1 MEELFLPTLHT
12 FAMNNIFTGSSGLF
26 RFRVK
31 PNVVMATAKE
41 VDFEQSTMFA
51 EYWHGL
57 YCYEKSEMEGS
68 QTFPMTEEGRT
79 AMQAWLISKIPQ
91 TAGEE
96 KI

>member
-26 RFRVK
+26 RFRAK
-31 PNVVMATAKE
+31 PNVVMANAKE
-41 VDFEQSTMFA
+41 VDFDQSNIFV

-68 QTFPMTEEGRT
+68 ETFPMTQEGRQ
-79 AMQAWLISKIPQ
+79 AMLEWLTSKI
-91 TAGEE
+91 
-96 KI
+96 